1 MSGTDADE
9 LDVSSVTAQSR
20 ALRWAL
26 TGSARYGDG
35 ASAVYGTILTASL
48 LIAVTGDA
56 VMVMGTIALTV
67 LVFWLAHVHVAILR
81 RVVRTGEHVDWAAA
95 HAALIEEW
103 PLAQASLTPLAPI
116 LLAALAYQLVV
127 VGSVYC
133 AFHVVDVRIP
143 NASVLAYV
151 PAVAMVQVIPIT
163 IGGLGVREGMLAF
176 LFHPLGVPTGRAVAV
191 GLLWYGM
198 TLLVSLLGAPAFAVG
213 HRRSRTGGRPE
224 VTPEASPAVAPAGA
238 RPGSGDR

>member
-1 MSGTDADE
+1 VSGTDADE

-95 HAALIEEW
+95 RAALIEEW

-116 LLAALAYQLVV
+116 LLAAL
-127 VGSVYC
+127 G
-133 AFHVVDVRIP
+133 
-143 NASVLAYV
+143 VLALPTARWIGV
-151 PAVAMVQVIPIT
+151 GICVVELVAWGVAISRLAGLGRRGTTLT
-163 IGGLGVREGMLAF
+163 IGINVVLGVALI
-176 LFHPLGVPTGRAVAV
+176 
-191 GLLWYGM
+191 GLK
-198 TLLVSLLGAPAFAVG
+198 LLV
-213 HRRSRTGGRPE
+213 H
-224 VTPEASPAVAPAGA
+224 
-238 RPGSGDR
+238 